1 MPREK
6 GKFGVPSLG
15 TALNPMPCGPRALGN
30 VAAMQEEARRAE
42 VCLLAWVLWPPILL
56 SHRYTGCAHEHS
68 QVSGCWGQNACTGVL
83 ALPLVHHDLVRFLC
97 ASVYLSVKEGL
108 GSQHL
113 PHRCTVT
120 PTHSKCSA

>member
-42 VCLLAWVLWPPILL
+42 VCLLAWVLGRPSSSP
-56 SHRYTGCAHEHS
+56 TG
-68 QVSGCWGQNACTGVL
+68 TLGVHTSTL
-83 ALPLVHHDLVRFLC
+83 KSLGAGVRMPALE
-97 ASVYLSVKEGL
+97 S
-108 GSQHL
+108 
-113 PHRCTVT
+113 
-120 PTHSKCSA
+120 